1 MDSVEEKMTTVK
13 QCSTCGIAAPAK
25 GQRYCPDCRV
35 KYMRAWRRKKAE
47 RYFALNEIARKVAS
61 GQCDSELKQ
70 QAQELFD
77 V

>member
-1 MDSVEEKMTTVK
+1 MTTVK

-47 RYFALNEIARKVAS
+47 RIFALNVIARMVAN
-61 GQCDSELKQ
+61 GDGGNPRLQRHAKELLDG
-70 QAQELFD
+70 LFD